1 MKTDRRLYYFQRDI
15 NMPQQLVNNSCVQM
29 DLKRGQQQTYVWI
42 GVAVSPAVDIK
53 DTCV

>member
-1 MKTDRRLYYFQRDI
+1 MG
-15 NMPQQLVNNSCVQM
+15 
-29 DLKRGQQQTYVWI
+29 LKRGQQQTYVWI